1 MAEGETP
8 LANNDE
14 AIGRHA
20 ADSAILTARFLGF
33 GGLVPFLFLAAA
45 TVMDLRLPFAPAPA
59 LLIGYGAIILSFVG
73 ALHWGAQLTNSTPRS
88 ARFVWSILP
97 ALLGW
102 VALMVPAT
110 SAVICLITGL
120 ILCWIYDMRIMKA
133 GEWPHYMRS
142 LRTILT
148 AIACLS
154 LSVIL
159 WPL

>member
-8 LANNDE
+8 LANNDK
-14 AIGRHA
+14 AIGLHA

-45 TVMDLRLPFAPAPA
+45 TIMDLRLPFAPAPA

-73 ALHWGAQLTNSTPRS
+73 ALHWGAQLPSSTPRS

-120 ILCWIYDMRIMKA
+120 VLCWVYDMRIIKS

-159 WPL
+159 WPI

>member
-8 LANNDE
+8 LAHNDE
-14 AIGRHA
+14 ATSLHA

-33 GGLVPFLFLAAA
+33 GGLVPFLFLTAA
-45 TVMDLRLPFAPAPA
+45 TIMDLRLPFAPAPA

-88 ARFVWSILP
+88 ARFIWSILP

-120 ILCWIYDMRIMKA
+120 ILCWTYDMRIMKA